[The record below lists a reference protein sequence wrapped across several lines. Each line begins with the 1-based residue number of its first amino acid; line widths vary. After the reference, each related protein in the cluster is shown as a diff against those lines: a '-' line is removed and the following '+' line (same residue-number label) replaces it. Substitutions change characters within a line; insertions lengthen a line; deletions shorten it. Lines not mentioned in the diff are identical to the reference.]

1 VSKIEFIPFVP
12 FFPPTAL
19 SICLRCHRC
28 GAVGGIA
35 TLFPN
40 RSPTLTW
47 QTAMVMSAVSAALRR
62 TAPIGASRVAAV
74 AGARQFRATPNPGE
88 ATPTARRCLEKTG
101 S

>member
-1 VSKIEFIPFVP
+1 
-12 FFPPTAL
+12 
-19 SICLRCHRC
+19 
-28 GAVGGIA
+28 
-35 TLFPN
+35 
-40 RSPTLTW
+40 
-47 QTAMVMSAVSAALRR
+47 MVMSAVSAALRR

>member
-1 VSKIEFIPFVP
+1 MDVKNRTFLLASHLCQVP
-12 FFPPTAL
+12 SPPAFGGTAR
-19 SICLRCHRC
+19 S
-28 GAVGGIA
+28 V
-35 TLFPN
+35 PN